1 MPFEDSSPLPISSH
15 PAGIMGG
22 WGGDLSPGLHS
33 GRFIVN
39 EVTFL
44 KGCVLLT
51 AGWTKALVIL
61 TKKKGRQRGNQQGGC
76 REWKTE
82 GQEQRRRQRRQL
94 GEEGGNEGELSP
106 KMVREL
112 RGEKVNE

>member
-15 PAGIMGG
+15 PAGITGG

-61 TKKKGRQRGNQQGGC
+61 TKKKRKAKRKPAGWMQRVENRRSGAKEEAKETAWGGRG
-76 REWKTE
+76 K
-82 GQEQRRRQRRQL
+82 
-94 GEEGGNEGELSP
+94 
-106 KMVREL
+106 
-112 RGEKVNE
+112 

>member
-61 TKKKGRQRGNQQGGC
+61 TEKKEGKEETSRVAAESGKQKVRSKGGGK
-76 REWKTE
+76 RES
-82 GQEQRRRQRRQL
+82 L
-94 GEEGGNEGELSP
+94 GRKGEMKKES
-106 KMVREL
+106 
-112 RGEKVNE
+112 

>member
-1 MPFEDSSPLPISSH
+1 
-15 PAGIMGG
+15 MGG
-22 WGGDLSPGLHS
+22 WRGDLAPGLHS

-61 TKKKGRQRGNQQGGC
+61 TEKKESKEETSRVDAESGKQKVRSEGVGKGDS
-76 REWKTE
+76 
-82 GQEQRRRQRRQL
+82 L
-94 GEEGGNEGELSP
+94 GRKGEMKKES
-106 KMVREL
+106 
-112 RGEKVNE
+112 